1 MSINIEDLSI
11 KTPNEEILSDT
22 ECPVDS
28 VNENEQE
35 NENEN
40 EKEQENEKEN
50 EKEQENECVESE
62 DLYVLSVNNKP
73 VFYSDDYHS
82 IRKNAEKVIQK
93 TASEFIHMGNI
104 FVSQK
109 NDTYTLTYYQRN
121 FLWNTERVLQT
132 LTIHK
137 VKEL

>member
-1 MSINIEDLSI
+1 MSINIEDPSI
-11 KTPNEEILSDT
+11 KTSNEEVLSDI
-22 ECPVDS
+22 
-28 VNENEQE
+28 
-35 NENEN
+35 EN
-40 EKEQENEKEN
+40 EKEQENEN